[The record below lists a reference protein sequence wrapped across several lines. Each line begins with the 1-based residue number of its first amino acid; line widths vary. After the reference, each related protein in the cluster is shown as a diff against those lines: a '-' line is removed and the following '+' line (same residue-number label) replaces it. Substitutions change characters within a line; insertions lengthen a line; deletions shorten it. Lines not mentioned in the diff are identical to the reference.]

1 MGLVHIGY
9 FRKGVSISKGIEF
22 NEWKKARI
30 SPQDQTAVGSF
41 EGLSFY
47 FKPLLLD
54 LLSAESAAP
63 E

>member
-1 MGLVHIGY
+1 MNG
-9 FRKGVSISKGIEF
+9 
-22 NEWKKARI
+22 KKARI

-41 EGLSFY
+41 EGLSFD

-54 LLSAESAAP
+54 LLSGESAAS

>member
-1 MGLVHIGY
+1 MCLVHIGY
-9 FRKGVSISKGIEF
+9 FRKWVCLPKGIEF
-22 NEWKKARI
+22 NEWEKARI

-41 EGLSFY
+41 EGLSFD